1 MATLSPGRAGATL
14 RHLVSWGLV
23 GGPTEPVDVTGV
35 DGLASL
41 AEQHRVTGVVLAALD
56 DGAATGVPDEL
67 VDDLADRHLR
77 LLQQSLMAEADLVF
91 VARLF
96 QAAGI
101 EFRVLKGLATAH
113 LDHADPALRLT
124 SDVDL
129 LVRRGQLDA
138 ATEVLRPHVDWELS
152 YPDRSARWVERYG
165 KDRTLKLRDGSWID
179 LHQMLVSGYWGLVLD
194 HDQFFEDGERY
205 SIAGT
210 EMTALSPEHRLLHVL
225 LHSGYSHVVKMQSFR
240 DVALLSARSAL
251 SVPELAARPENQP
264 IRGLLARGAQRTC
277 ELLDIDE
284 SWSNWAPDVK
294 PGVRELVAFRA
305 LARVRHHWSGV
316 LAIGPHRWPGYV
328 LPIAFPNKRYIEWF
342 GRTRSGH
349 LRAPMRTKVR

>member
-1 MATLSPGRAGATL
+1 MATLSAGRAGATL

-23 GGPTEPVDVTGV
+23 GGPTEPIDVTGV

-101 EFRVLKGLATAH
+101 EFRVLKGCATAH
-113 LDHADPALRLT
+113 LDHPDPALRLT

-138 ATEVLRPHVDWELS
+138 ASEVLRPYVDHQ
-152 YPDRSARWVERYG
+152 YTVPDRAPGWPNKYA
-165 KDRTLKLRDGSWID
+165 KDRTMRLQTGGWID
-179 LHQMLVSGYWGLVLD
+179 LHQMLRVGA
-194 HDQFFEDGERY
+194 
-205 SIAGT
+205 AGRQT
-210 EMTALSPEHRLLHVL
+210 
-225 LHSGYSHVVKMQSFR
+225 
-240 DVALLSARSAL
+240 
-251 SVPELAARPENQP
+251 
-264 IRGLLARGAQRTC
+264 
-277 ELLDIDE
+277 
-284 SWSNWAPDVK
+284 
-294 PGVRELVAFRA
+294 
-305 LARVRHHWSGV
+305 
-316 LAIGPHRWPGYV
+316 
-328 LPIAFPNKRYIEWF
+328 
-342 GRTRSGH
+342 
-349 LRAPMRTKVR
+349 